1 MKRQRGMV
9 LLVCLV
15 LTLLMSMLAASALND
30 ALLETRLA
38 GHLLSR
44 AQAFEQAEATLLEAS
59 AVLDK
64 VIVECPACLPPARPY
79 ALEGRWQRGR
89 DGFFSVQDLGV
100 TERAAHM
107 PPGEP
112 VRLFRI
118 TAVSAQPAARQV
130 LEAVYAFSLDYPDF
144 PQRILWRHRAQES

>member
-59 AVLDK
+59 AVLERAL
-64 VIVECPACLPPARPY
+64 VECPACLPPARPY
-79 ALEGRWQRGR
+79 ALEGRWQRER
-89 DGFFSVQDLGV
+89 DGFFSVQNLGV

-130 LEAVYAFSLDYPDF
+130 LEAVYAVSLDYPDS
-144 PQRILWRHRAQES
+144 PRRILWRHRAQEG

>member
-1 MKRQRGMV
+1 MKRQRGVV

-15 LTLLMSMLAASALND
+15 LTLLMSVLAASALND

-44 AQAFEQAEATLLEAS
+44 AQAFEQAEATLLEAVS
-59 AVLDK
+59 TLDRPQ
-64 VIVECPACLPPARPY
+64 VECPACLPPARPH
-79 ALEGRWQRGR
+79 ALEGSWQRGR

-100 TERAAHM
+100 TERAVHM
-107 PPGEP
+107 PAGERM
-112 VRLFRI
+112 RLLRI

-130 LEAVYAFSLDYPDF
+130 LEAVYAVSLDHPDS
-144 PQRILWRHRAQES
+144 PQRILWRHRAPEG